1 MDLLETFFCLN
12 ILLFA
17 IFTWYSLDN
26 PNSNKEAAA
35 YTSATSTIIVLLLI
49 ILYHVYTYASL
60 FSIVKRTKLGGM
72 IDQKLTSL
80 SGFNWKI
87 GIGRMMRK
95 LSTAKPRLSQRH
107 YSPTPDDD
115 DDIHGF
121 DDRGEELNELYGPI
135 NTNDYNENITAPYI
149 NLVGVPPTH
158 SELELQ
164 LSNVLAPPEPN
175 AG

>member
-1 MDLLETFFCLN
+1 
-12 ILLFA
+12 
-17 IFTWYSLDN
+17 
-26 PNSNKEAAA
+26 
-35 YTSATSTIIVLLLI
+35 
-49 ILYHVYTYASL
+49 
-60 FSIVKRTKLGGM
+60 M

-95 LSTAKPRLSQRH
+95 LSTAKPRQHH
-107 YSPTPDDD
+107 YSPTPAD

-135 NTNDYNENITAPYI
+135 STNNYNGNISAPYI